1 MSELTQRDSTLIN
14 TFYNALIQ
22 EAGKHGIPVR
32 GAGFNE
38 ERDNDYLLWLVV
50 YRFQMGMSMFELY
63 VNTKMS
69 EDSGCRYGWNRTGMF

>member
-32 GAGFNE
+32 TAGFNE
-38 ERDNDYLLWLVV
+38 ERDVDYLLWLVV

-63 VNTKMS
+63 INTKMS
-69 EDSGCRYGWNRTGMF
+69 EDTGLRYGWNRTGMF